1 MTDTKKPAPLTLTD
15 LDELERLEREARLAP
30 WSSYVEDNYRGN
42 NRQEVSVI
50 RNLSGEV
57 ATLFAK
63 KHQREAALIVTA
75 RNNLPQ
81 LLALARVG
89 LLAIE
94 IHDDGVISC
103 IGESRAT
110 VAVIEA
116 FRDLIDAYKGGL
128 PQ

>member
-1 MTDTKKPAPLTLTD
+1 M
-15 LDELERLEREARLAP
+15 
-30 WSSYVEDNYRGN
+30 
-42 NRQEVSVI
+42 I

-81 LLALARVG
+81 LLALAKIGV
-89 LLAIE
+89 LAVE
-94 IHDDGVISC
+94 VFDDWMKPY

-116 FRDLIDAYKGGL
+116 FRDLIDAYKEKHK
-128 PQ
+128 